1 MVQVYIVFFKIFIF
15 LLLGFG
21 LNKSKVI
28 TSTGERALSDILL
41 KAVLPFMIINSSQH
55 TYSSEAVSG
64 MITCAAFAIGYYAL
78 SLLVLRL
85 SLKNVNILEDEKR
98 IMITCTV
105 FANTGFVGFPLMEA
119 LYGSYGLLLAA
130 VFNLCYNLFFYTY
143 AVYLFSKKPRFALL
157 DMFKSSVSV
166 ASLVAIVMFII
177 PWRMPGFIYDTFK
190 LIGDM
195 TVPMSMMVMGSM
207 LASVNIKKLLT
218 DKKAYVVSALRLLV
232 LPALMMGALMLA
244 SNWIEMMPE
253 TKSVLVLM
261 CALPCGSMN
270 VIFAENYDIAPHFSA
285 RTVSLS
291 MVFMLVTIMFW
302 AWAVKTVFC

>member
-1 MVQVYIVFFKIFIF
+1 
-15 LLLGFG
+15 
-21 LNKSKVI
+21 
-28 TSTGERALSDILL
+28 
-41 KAVLPFMIINSSQH
+41 MIINSSQH
-55 TYSSEAVSG
+55 TYSTDAVNG
-64 MITCAAFAIGYYAL
+64 MIACAAIAIGYYAV
-78 SLLVLRL
+78 SLIVLRL
-85 SLKNVNILEDEKR
+85 SLKKVNILEDEKR

-166 ASLVAIVMFII
+166 ASIVAIIMFII
-177 PWRMPGFIYDTFK
+177 PWRMPGFISDTFK

-195 TVPMSMMVMGSM
+195 TVPMSMIVMGSM

-218 DKKAYVVSALRLLV
+218 DKKAYVVSALRLIV
-232 LPALMMGALMLA
+232 LPALVMGAVLLI
-244 SNWIEMMPE
+244 SNWVTIAPE
-253 TKSVLVLM
+253 TKSVVVLM

-270 VIFAENYDIAPHFSA
+270 VIFAENYEVAPHFSA

-302 AWAVKTVFC
+302 AWAVKAVF

>member
-1 MVQVYIVFFKIFIF
+1 MIQVYIVFFKIFIF
-15 LLLGFG
+15 LLLGFA

-28 TSTGERALSDILL
+28 GSSGEKALSDILL

-55 TYSSEAVSG
+55 TYSADAVNG

-78 SLLVLRL
+78 SLIILRL
-85 SLKNVNILEDEKR
+85 SLKKVNILEDEKR

-130 VFNLCYNLFFYTY
+130 VYNLCYNLFFYTY
-143 AVYLFSKKPRFALL
+143 AVYLFSRKPRFAVL

-166 ASLVAIVMFII
+166 ASVVAIVMFII
-177 PWRMPGFIYDTFK
+177 PWRMPGFIADTFK

-218 DKKAYVVSALRLLV
+218 DKKAYVVSVLRLVV
-232 LPALMMGALMLA
+232 LPALALGAVMLA
-244 SNWIEMMPE
+244 SNWITMMPE
-253 TKSVLVLM
+253 TKSVIVLM
-261 CALPCGSMN
+261 CALPCGSLN
-270 VIFAENYDIAPHFSA
+270 VIFAENYDVAPHFSA

-302 AWAVKTVFC
+302 TWAVNTVF